1 MIRIAWELK
10 LAEQT
15 EAWSVVENSQFAD
28 LGRSFAREACTDFRA
43 ANNGKA
49 LLSIMEAWFLSE
61 RCRQHDRTLIQR
73 MLAGKAPE
81 GFAHSQELSRQALIE
96 AIYALGKNPYGN
108 NYLASH
114 IELLIEDPVF
124 SEVRDRSNA
133 NFLWFVKFES
143 AFSQAEQELQSGES
157 SDEFSSNNLNG
168 QSGHNGQLIEFPVRE
183 NQEHSQTSAST
194 GTCEVV
200 PFSIRD

>member
-1 MIRIAWELK
+1 
-10 LAEQT
+10 
-15 EAWSVVENSQFAD
+15 
-28 LGRSFAREACTDFRA
+28 
-43 ANNGKA
+43 
-49 LLSIMEAWFLSE
+49 
-61 RCRQHDRTLIQR
+61 
-73 MLAGKAPE
+73 
-81 GFAHSQELSRQALIE
+81 
-96 AIYALGKNPYGN
+96 
-108 NYLASH
+108 
-114 IELLIEDPVF
+114 VF

-157 SDEFSSNNLNG
+157 PDEFSSNNING